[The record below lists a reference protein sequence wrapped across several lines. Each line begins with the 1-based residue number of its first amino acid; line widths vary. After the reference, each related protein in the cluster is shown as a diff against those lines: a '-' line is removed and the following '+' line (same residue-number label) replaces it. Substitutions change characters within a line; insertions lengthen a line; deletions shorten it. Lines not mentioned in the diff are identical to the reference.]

1 MILEAYAYPH
11 VYWSRGSW
19 IPPDLS
25 IEALRPM
32 PVRRVDDTRLTRG
45 SSLRICETRSMDDP
59 LEAVTAEAI
68 TVLREAGARFA
79 YLHGS
84 RATGQNRANSDVD
97 IAAYFGDR
105 PPNSFDVLLP
115 LGWTCS
121 SSTTRRLS

>member
-1 MILEAYAYPH
+1 
-11 VYWSRGSW
+11 
-19 IPPDLS
+19 
-25 IEALRPM
+25 
-32 PVRRVDDTRLTRG
+32 
-45 SSLRICETRSMDDP
+45 MDEP
-59 LEAVTAEAI
+59 LEAVTAEAM

-97 IAAYFGDR
+97 IAAYFADR

-115 LGWTCS
+115 PGVDCS